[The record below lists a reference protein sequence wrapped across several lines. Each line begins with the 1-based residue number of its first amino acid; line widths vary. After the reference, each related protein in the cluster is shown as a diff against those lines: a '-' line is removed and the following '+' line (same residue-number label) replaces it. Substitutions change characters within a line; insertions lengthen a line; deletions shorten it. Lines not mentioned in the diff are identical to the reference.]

1 MFAAAPSSTAISSRR
16 ARAREKGQTAFQAAD
31 TQIVLRPVAAGESP
45 GVERYTMRVAAFD
58 RAKVVKGLA
67 ALGAKPE
74 DKGPAGVV
82 RFRDP
87 NGLGVELKA
96 V

>member
-1 MFAAAPSSTAISSRR
+1 
-16 ARAREKGQTAFQAAD
+16 
-31 TQIVLRPVAAGESP
+31 
-45 GVERYTMRVAAFD
+45 MRVAAFD
-58 RAKVVKGLA
+58 RAKVLKGLV
-67 ALGAKPE
+67 ALGAVPE

-87 NGLGVELKA
+87 NGLSVELRP